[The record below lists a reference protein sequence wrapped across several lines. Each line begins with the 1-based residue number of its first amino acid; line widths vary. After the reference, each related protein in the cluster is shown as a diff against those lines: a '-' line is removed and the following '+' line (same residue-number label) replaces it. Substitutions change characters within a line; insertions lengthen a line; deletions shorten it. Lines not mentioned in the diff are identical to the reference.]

1 MFNLINKTVQ
11 SVKELQ
17 KPIATVEE
25 IHREFDSASERIL
38 EEANA
43 ILEKESSKDKEEI
56 RKLKELGFIKLN
68 SVKELE
74 EEEEKKAE
82 ATKNA
87 ELISYYKKQYPNNK
101 FISKTEVERICKK
114 YGLIMGS
121 SSDYIGEI
129 PPKNR
134 KEIIEFKLKD
144 KKDYADYT
152 TDGIILFAL
161 EYGITGL
168 EYKSTSLQIIATPDQ
183 FDLKDKII
191 SNYRI
196 IAKDPI
202 VLHPVNGGYLIV
214 SKWGNEENLN
224 EFK

>member
-152 TDGIILFAL
+152 TDGIILFAR
-161 EYGITGL
+161 EYGKTGL